1 MSGIDR
7 FYSGTVDSVSAVEP
21 RPRHSATRHRR
32 RRQPQRSTL
41 SVGRKLAAASL
52 STTILVGVGIG
63 WYVQSDLTS
72 GLYRSD
78 ALSALGDDAGSS
90 LDGDTNILLIGLD
103 SRKAMDGSDLPA
115 EFVTDKLHAGDS
127 DVGGYNTNTLILLHV
142 PGDGGKA
149 SAVAIPR
156 DDYVA
161 VPGYGMAKIKE
172 AYGMAK
178 ADADAKLV
186 ADGVTDPAARE
197 QQAREVGRR
206 STLTTVQN
214 LLKVPIDHFAEV
226 NLMGFYDVVSAIG
239 PVQVCLNNPVQDDF
253 SGANFPAGV
262 QTLDASQALSFV
274 RQRHGL
280 DNGDLDRTHRQQAF
294 ISAVI
299 ANLKGSG
306 VIGNIPKMT
315 ALADVVKKDVVIDSA
330 MDPVRFASQAS
341 ALAGGD
347 IDFYTLPIE
356 GYETVDG
363 QDVNMVDP
371 ARLRSE
377 VSRIF
382 AGGDSASAPAM
393 DTAVSTGSE
402 VVDIRNGTA
411 TDGLGAAL
419 AAAMKASGVEVGE
432 VSTAAATA
440 KSVVSY
446 GVGAKAVAEALA
458 EQLGVAAVPNEQAAA
473 ESVSVLIGED
483 NAQTVF
489 SAAPAQSDSSV
500 SAGTVPDTGAQ
511 GSPIRADAN
520 GGIPCVD

>member
-1 MSGIDR
+1 M
-7 FYSGTVDSVSAVEP
+7 
-21 RPRHSATRHRR
+21 
-32 RRQPQRSTL
+32 
-41 SVGRKLAAASL
+41 
-52 STTILVGVGIG
+52 GVGIG

-156 DDYVA
+156 DDYVS

-186 ADGVTDPAARE
+186 AGGVTDPAARE

-206 STLTTVQN
+206 STLATVQN

-280 DNGDLDRTHRQQAF
+280 DNGDLDRTRRQQAF

-341 ALAGGD
+341 ALAGGN

-393 DTAVSTGSE
+393 DTAISTGNE
-402 VVDIRNGTA
+402 VVDVVNGTE

-419 AAAMKASGVEVGE
+419 AAALSASSIQIGSV
-432 VSTAAATA
+432 ATGA
-440 KSVVSY
+440 VTEKSAIRF
-446 GVGAKAVAEALA
+446 GTGADAFAEALA
-458 EQLGVAAVPNEQAAA
+458 SRLGLTAMADPTSAPGSISVIIGKDNESRA
-473 ESVSVLIGED
+473 
-483 NAQTVF
+483 F
-489 SAAPAQSDSSV
+489 SASSV
-500 SAGTVPDTGAQ
+500 RDTQTEAPPGRQANAGLSDVAPLRPA
-511 GSPIRADAN
+511 AN
-520 GGIPCVD
+520 GGVPCVN

>member
-1 MSGIDR
+1 M
-7 FYSGTVDSVSAVEP
+7 
-21 RPRHSATRHRR
+21 
-32 RRQPQRSTL
+32 
-41 SVGRKLAAASL
+41 
-52 STTILVGVGIG
+52 
-63 WYVQSDLTS
+63 
-72 GLYRSD
+72 
-78 ALSALGDDAGSS
+78 
-90 LDGDTNILLIGLD
+90 
-103 SRKAMDGSDLPA
+103 
-115 EFVTDKLHAGDS
+115 
-127 DVGGYNTNTLILLHV
+127 
-142 PGDGGKA
+142 
-149 SAVAIPR
+149 
-156 DDYVA
+156 
-161 VPGYGMAKIKE
+161 
-172 AYGMAK
+172 
-178 ADADAKLV
+178 
-186 ADGVTDPAARE
+186 
-197 QQAREVGRR
+197 
-206 STLTTVQN
+206 
-214 LLKVPIDHFAEV
+214 
-226 NLMGFYDVVSAIG
+226 
-239 PVQVCLNNPVQDDF
+239 
-253 SGANFPAGV
+253 
-262 QTLDASQALSFV
+262 
-274 RQRHGL
+274 
-280 DNGDLDRTHRQQAF
+280 
-294 ISAVI
+294 
-299 ANLKGSG
+299 
-306 VIGNIPKMT
+306 
-315 ALADVVKKDVVIDSA
+315 IDSA

-341 ALAGGD
+341 ALAGGN

-393 DTAVSTGSE
+393 DTAVSTGNE

-419 AAAMKASGVEVGE
+419 AAATKASGVEVGE